1 MSGQPQTD
9 QAQAKAAVQ
18 AGLDALRRGDGD
30 GARRGFE
37 RSIALGLQPT
47 PWFLLAQ
54 ACRMTGDIAA
64 ERDSLDRLLALD
76 PRHVGALI
84 LRGDVSVR
92 QQDARG
98 ATAFYQQALRIA
110 AAGIALPDSIRGELG
125 RVQACVEA
133 QSTDYRAHLEESLA
147 RAGFSALPPRMRE
160 AIDILTGDA
169 EVYLQQP
176 TSFFYPGLPHIQF
189 YDARDFGWA
198 AAIEDATA
206 AICGELEAFLAARDA
221 EAAFRP
227 YVEAVPGRPNKP
239 HSLLDDP
246 KWSALYLW
254 KDGQPTGHAAHFPA
268 AMRAL
273 EAAPMPG
280 IDGRSPTALFSMLR
294 PDTHILPHNGMI
306 NTRLICHLPLIV
318 PPGCGFRVGNQTRPW
333 VPGSLTIFDDS
344 IEHEAWN
351 RGDANR
357 IVLLFEIWRP
367 ELSREECAALTA
379 MYNSVGLYSAE

>member
-1 MSGQPQTD
+1 MTSQPPTD
-9 QAQAKAAVQ
+9 QMQAKAAVQ
-18 AGLDALRRGDGD
+18 SGLDALRRGDGD

-37 RSIALGLQPT
+37 RSIALGLQPA

-54 ACRMTGDIAA
+54 ACRLTGDIEA
-64 ERDSLDRLLALD
+64 ERDSLDRLLTLD

-110 AAGIALPDSIRGELG
+110 ATGTALPDSIRGELG
-125 RVQACVEA
+125 RVQAWVEA
-133 QSTDYRAHLEESLA
+133 QSSDYRAHLDDSLA
-147 RAGFSALPPRMRE
+147 RAGFGALPPRMRE

-169 EVYLQQP
+169 EVFLQQP
-176 TSFFYPGLPHIQF
+176 TSFYYPGLPHIQF
-189 YDARDFGWA
+189 YDSRDLGWA
-198 AAIEDATA
+198 AAIESATD
-206 AICGELEAFLAARDA
+206 AICSELEAYLGAG

-246 KWSALYLW
+246 RWSALDLW
-254 KDGQPTGHAAHFPA
+254 KNGRTTGDAARFPA

-333 VPGSLTIFDDS
+333 VPGTLTIFDDS

-357 IVLLFEIWRP
+357 IVLLFEVWRP
-367 ELSREECAALTA
+367 ELSREECAVLTV
-379 MYNSVGLYSAE
+379 MYNSVGLYSSE